1 MQDIE
6 KFRIAEKIQFYR
18 KKAKLTQDDLAKE
31 LSLSR
36 TTITAIEKGERK
48 LKASEILDFARIL
61 GISISELTHQP
72 PLDLKNYKIQFRK
85 YLHTQSYDQAE
96 ELGLEEFFGYI
107 EKYIELERK
116 TSYRRL
122 TPDSAPIFDKQ
133 EYSLQKGSKILAD
146 RERQRLLLGLDP
158 ILSIRDLLEREL
170 GLLVFYV
177 PIENSSITAGYIFN
191 DDVGGC
197 IFVNKKHS
205 LEKRRFALAHEYAH
219 YLADR
224 KKISIDQEEERPD
237 LRREDSEVF
246 ADLFASHFLMP
257 DEKVKQMFESI
268 TNATQKFTELD
279 IAHLAV
285 YFGVSFE
292 AMTRKLILLNFL
304 PKGVYEFMKRNGV
317 KFDQLTTPFK
327 EKSPL
332 HRSDRDRSDVYPYMY
347 QKMVL
352 ELFKKEEISEG
363 QLSYY
368 LGLDRLAIRTLLEKE
383 EVTTPGLDL
392 LHLNLR

>member
-18 KKAKLTQDDLAKE
+18 KKAKLTQEELAKKLE
-31 LSLSR
+31 LTR
-36 TTITAIEKGERK
+36 TSVTAIEKGERN
-48 LKASEILDFARIL
+48 LKASEILNIAKIL
-61 GISISELTHQP
+61 GISLSELTQPP
-72 PLDLKNYKIQFRK
+72 PLDLKNYKVQFRK
-85 YLHTQSYDQAE
+85 YINSQTYQSQE

-116 TSYRRL
+116 IRYSRTQNSAEEFDRQSYPL
-122 TPDSAPIFDKQ
+122 Q
-133 EYSLQKGSKILAD
+133 EGAKLLAE
-146 RERQRLLLGLDP
+146 RERERLALGNDP
-158 ILSIRDLLEREL
+158 VLSMRDLLEREL
-170 GLLVFYV
+170 GLLVFYI
-177 PIENSSITAGYIFN
+177 PMENSSITAGYIFN
-191 DDVGGC
+191 DEVGGC
-197 IFVNKKHS
+197 VFVNKKHS

-219 YLADR
+219 FLADR
-224 KKISIDQEEERPD
+224 KKISIDQDEERND
-237 LRREDSEVF
+237 FRREESEVF

-257 DEKVKQMFESI
+257 DEKVKQMFNGI

-292 AMTRKLILLNFL
+292 AITRKLIILSFL

-317 KFDQLTTPFK
+317 KFDLLTKPIK
-327 EKSPL
+327 DKSPL
-332 HRSDRDRSDVYPYMY
+332 YDEDRDKSDTYPFMY
-347 QKMVL
+347 QKMIL
-352 ELFKKEEISEG
+352 ELYKKEEISEG

-368 LGLDRLAIRTLLEKE
+368 LGLDRLAVRSWLETNE
-383 EVTTPGLDL
+383 LTSPHLDL